1 MRIVA
6 GKFRSRHLQGP
17 RGAALRPTSD
27 RLRETLFDI
36 LQPVV
41 EGSFFVDAFAGTGAV
56 GLEALSRGARRVVF
70 IENRRAALGL
80 IRANLAA
87 LEVESGAGTGS
98 GVEVLP
104 LDAARG
110 IELLAARGAPA
121 DMIFLD
127 PPYALDWEYQRI
139 LELLDRT
146 PLVAPH
152 TRVIVERSRKLAL
165 PELLDRLERV
175 RVVEQGDAALDF
187 YLPQRKE

>member
-6 GKFRSRHLQGP
+6 GKFRSRRLQGP
-17 RGAALRPTSD
+17 RGDALRPTSD

-41 EGSFFVDAFAGTGAV
+41 EDSFFVDVFAGTGAV

-70 IENRRAALGL
+70 IENHRAALGL

-87 LEVESGAGTGS
+87 LGVDSGA
-98 GVEVLP
+98 EVLA

-110 IELLAARGAPA
+110 IELLASRGEPA
-121 DMIFLD
+121 DLIFLD
-127 PPYALDWEYQRI
+127 PPYALGQEYERI
-139 LELLDRT
+139 VKLLGRT
-146 PLVAPH
+146 LLVAPH
-152 TRVIVERSRKLAL
+152 TPVILERSRKLAL
-165 PELLDRLERV
+165 PERFGRLGRV

-187 YLPQRKE
+187 YLRQRKE